1 MRTRSVGM
9 SIVGKQVVEKASRK
23 EIKNE
28 GINALGAWYG
38 IVMLVWRGWVISA
51 RRYIGHPAWGPGIR
65 SLAAAVSAMG
75 LARHVLS
82 ASRWTRESSGYVLVV
97 VRSGAADDVHGGYGE
112 AERDRGSGT
121 VCLGSVVELDHRYR

>member
-1 MRTRSVGM
+1 MRTRPVGM
-9 SIVGKQVVEKASRK
+9 SIVGKQAVK

-38 IVMLVWRGWVISA
+38 IVMLVWRGIIFS
-51 RRYIGHPAWGPGIR
+51 RRYIGHPAWGPGTR

-112 AERDRGSGT
+112 AERGRGSGT
-121 VCLGSVVELDHRYR
+121 ACLGSVVESGLRYR